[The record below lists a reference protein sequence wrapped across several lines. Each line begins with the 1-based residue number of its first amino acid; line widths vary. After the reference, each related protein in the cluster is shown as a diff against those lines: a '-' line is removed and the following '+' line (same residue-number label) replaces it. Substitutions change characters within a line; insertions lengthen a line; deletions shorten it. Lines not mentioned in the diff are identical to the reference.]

1 MSTIT
6 ISSIF
11 ETYET
16 YKDFCDSKI
25 IEYIGS
31 NEYAT
36 TLNLYIYLPVYLRYV
51 NTPIKFDSGD
61 AFMRNFSNQLV
72 EVAFDFHNYAKE
84 NIEYFE
90 YQNDTTKQGKPMSK
104 TITTGIAPIN
114 QTINQSVDSTN
125 LASGTGSQFMSETV
139 YNGIAWHK
147 LVEGYFTPNRKT
159 TLLKAFQ
166 WLFVSVYSDTDIYEI
181 DETYTFDLLG
191 KRITATNGTLPY
203 TYVNNRV
210 EDTQNYAFYND
221 KNIVSFTANNLGN
234 IRSSMFYTCSNLKEV
249 ECKNAT
255 TIMASAF
262 YTCGKLEK
270 VTLPNVTTLTPSSS
284 THSYFINC
292 SAIKQVLLPKLLATI
307 DVGKTTFRGCTNLE
321 VVDLG
326 KAKSIGDTC
335 FYGCTKLTDI
345 YLRRTAS
352 DGGVATI
359 ASNAFSNTPST
370 MNHIKIH
377 VPSDLITDYQ
387 NETNWSTYYSS
398 EKVVFV
404 PLEE

>member
-6 ISSIF
+6 ISSVF

-51 NTPIKFDSGD
+51 NTPIKFDNAE
-61 AFMRNFSNQLV
+61 AFLRNFSNQLV

-90 YQNDTTKQGKPMSK
+90 YQNDTTKKGKPMSK

-114 QTINQSVDSTN
+114 QTIDQSVDSTN
-125 LASGTGSQFMSETV
+125 LASGTGSQFINETV
-139 YNGIAWHK
+139 YNGVAWHK

-181 DETYTFDLLG
+181 DETYTYDLLG

-210 EDTQNYAFYND
+210 EETQNYAFYND
-221 KNIVSFTANNLGN
+221 KNIVSFTANNLN
-234 IRSSMFYTCSNLKEV
+234 IIRSSMFYGCTNIKEIIC
-249 ECKNAT
+249 ENAT
-255 TIMASAF
+255 TILASAL
-262 YTCGKLEK
+262 YTCSKLEK
-270 VTLPNVTTLTPSSS
+270 VSLPNVTTLTPSSS
-284 THSYFINC
+284 TYNYFYGC
-292 SAIKQVLLPKLLATI
+292 ATIKQILLPKLLATI
-307 DVGKTTFRGCTNLE
+307 DIGKTTFRGCTNLE

-345 YLRRTAS
+345 YLRREAS
-352 DGGVATI
+352 DGALVTI
-359 ASNAFSNTPST
+359 TANAFSNTPAT
-370 MNHIKIH
+370 MIHIKVH
-377 VPSDLITDYQ
+377 VPSDLIADYQ
-387 NETNWSTYYSS
+387 SATNWSTYYDNG
-398 EKVVFV
+398 KVDFV
-404 PLEE
+404 ALED